1 MSAYQGW
8 RGIASASAPAPAR
21 VRQAPATP
29 GRGEGGC
36 AVHEM
41 RVRAV
46 GVEPGTYRPVLLLE
60 EARGDHRLLPVWIGA
75 AEANAITLEQRGISG
90 PRPMTHQ
97 LIGHVLTAFG
107 RRLERVRVTEV
118 RDNIFYAELVLD
130 RDTRVSARVS
140 DAIALA
146 LHLGIPIHAEDT
158 VLDAA
163 AVANTAI
170 RTEGD
175 DRTPDDVE
183 EFRRFLDTTS
193 PEDFDPD

>member
-1 MSAYQGW
+1 M
-8 RGIASASAPAPAR
+8 
-21 VRQAPATP
+21 
-29 GRGEGGC
+29 
-36 AVHEM
+36 HEM

-75 AEANAITLEQRGISG
+75 AEANAITLEQRGISA

-107 RRLERVRVTEV
+107 RRLEQVRITEV
-118 RDNIFYAELVLD
+118 RDNIFYAELILD

-140 DAIALA
+140 DAVALA

-163 AVANTAI
+163 AVTNTI
-170 RTEGD
+170 TRLGD
-175 DRTPDDVE
+175 DPAQTDEVE
-183 EFRRFLDTTS
+183 QFRRFLDTAS
-193 PEDFDPD
+193 PEDFEPE